1 MELYSKGGVQW
12 NFTLKGGL
20 QWNFTLKEVYN
31 GTLL

>member
-12 NFTLKGGL
+12 NFSLKGGL
-20 QWNFTLKEVYN
+20 QWNFTLKEAYD